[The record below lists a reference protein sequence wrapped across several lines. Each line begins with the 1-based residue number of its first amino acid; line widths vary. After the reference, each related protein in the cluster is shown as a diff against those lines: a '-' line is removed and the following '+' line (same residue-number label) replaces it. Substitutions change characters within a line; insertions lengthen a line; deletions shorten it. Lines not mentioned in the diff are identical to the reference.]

1 MSQAPSTRNTTTYIH
16 LRKVTIVAPS
26 PKHTSRVICI
36 TPKKC
41 TRRDIPQ
48 LVATLCRNVA
58 YGSGRCV
65 NSVPR
70 DPPNLGRKCTPAL
83 GSIGDKRWVERDHTT
98 CTVRDKLA
106 CGHMSMC
113 ERCTVRA
120 AEQHGRSYE
129 SSNQVVKKSSHRA
142 TWTRGRLELVPK
154 ITPKVGANVSPPQ

>member
-1 MSQAPSTRNTTTYIH
+1 MAMSQAPSTRNTTTYIH
-16 LRKVTIVAPS
+16 PRKVTIVAPS

-70 DPPNLGRKCTPAL
+70 DPPNLGRKCTTVPPTMSLIWASRHPSTSL
-83 GSIGDKRWVERDHTT
+83 MDGYKIRKEGHLKKKLFDTGVRMGHRIKWLKIRCIER
-98 CTVRDKLA
+98 K
-106 CGHMSMC
+106 
-113 ERCTVRA
+113 
-120 AEQHGRSYE
+120 
-129 SSNQVVKKSSHRA
+129 
-142 TWTRGRLELVPK
+142 
-154 ITPKVGANVSPPQ
+154 

>member
-1 MSQAPSTRNTTTYIH
+1 MAMSQAPSTRNTTTYIH
-16 LRKVTIVAPS
+16 PRKVTIVAPS

-70 DPPNLGRKCTPAL
+70 DPPNLGRKCTPAP
-83 GSIGDKRWVERDHTT
+83 GDKRWVERYHTT
-98 CTVRDKLA
+98 PYTNVEAPTNKPHEWVQNSEGGTSQKKLFDTGV
-106 CGHMSMC
+106 CM
-113 ERCTVRA
+113 
-120 AEQHGRSYE
+120 
-129 SSNQVVKKSSHRA
+129 SHRIK
-142 TWTRGRLELVPK
+142 W
-154 ITPKVGANVSPPQ
+154 